1 MWRTIKNMIRP
12 CLRIWEW
19 EWSEGYFL
27 SGGPVVHVH
36 NQLCLALQRDFYI
49 MTLPLPPPPPHT
61 TANSLAR
68 RRFMAATS
76 SQKCTF
82 ASSSSLFTAAA
93 LRRAPLSSSRRTT
106 VGRRGVRG
114 VAWRGTSAIN
124 ALRATASGLS
134 DTIAKSAHTCS
145 LEAGHSTEICTRQ
158 QGRYSY
164 PRTIL

>member
-27 SGGPVVHVH
+27 SGEPVVHVH

-49 MTLPLPPPPPHT
+49 MTLSLPPPPPHT
-61 TANSLAR
+61 TANSLAH

-82 ASSSSLFTAAA
+82 ASSSPLFTAAA

-114 VAWRGTSAIN
+114 VARH
-124 ALRATASGLS
+124 LRHQCAARHCLWLVWHNCKVCTYMQSGGRAFNRNL
-134 DTIAKSAHTCS
+134 
-145 LEAGHSTEICTRQ
+145 HSTTR
-158 QGRYSY
+158 
-164 PRTIL
+164 